1 MKVQLSSVINKKDTL
16 QNYKV
21 KLSEAGFKDIEIKD
35 RLIYLNLESL
45 NDLVKIIKA
54 LDNELIIN
62 TGDDDNSLFI
72 HIYDDYIE

>member
-1 MKVQLSSVINKKDTL
+1 MKAQLSSVINRKDTL
-16 QNYKV
+16 QNYKT

-35 RLIYLNLESL
+35 MLIYLNLESL

-54 LDNELIIN
+54 LDNELIIGYSN
-62 TGDDDNSLFI
+62 DNSLFI